1 MDDMA
6 ADSEIREISSIESL
20 SQFPASL
27 PKDIPALPGMETW
40 VNIRDLG
47 AKGDGEQMIQ
57 RFSVTLFQNI
67 KPYMCRRVF
76 TG

>member
-1 MDDMA
+1 VKEFVYGLVMDDMA

-47 AKGDGEQMIQ
+47 AKGDG
-57 RFSVTLFQNI
+57 VTDDT
-67 KPYMCRRVF
+67 KVF
-76 TG
+76 P